1 MPPKWVWTC
10 IPPSNVSPLWN
21 IEPSA
26 TKDITS
32 FSVKFKQLVSFAALQ
47 LTTDAPSGQDLRLGT
62 TALPFPLTS
71 VVVVDGSINRMRSLD
86 GILVFSNVR
95 ELRLSLN
102 QLSTLPPLNHL
113 VHLRLLYLG
122 NNYLTSLTWLWHPN
136 TLTHLDVTGN
146 NIASLAGVDACRS
159 CLHVL
164 NVSENKLVS
173 LDGVQH
179 LLQLRELWGHV
190 NELQDDSSF
199 VHVLPLCHLRVLS
212 LGQNRL
218 SNLDTVASV
227 VLGLPNLDDVSFV
240 NNPVAD
246 CDLYRMRLCQ
256 HPRLRVLDHKTITT
270 AMRQSFTRMRNTQD
284 VEALVEQ
291 TTLGYLAHVDMQK
304 HVLDQ
309 GIRFHRAREQRMT
322 DAFTQYKHNMERELD
337 DCVHFAHVL
346 STAQARSAGYLMSN
360 AGLEEW
366 KRQLQTL
373 HIPPL
378 DDATAATAL
387 EPHAWRRV
395 KHVEMDHRQ
404 ALNQQ
409 RGNHDVASPHSST
422 QMARWEQSRRVEA
435 ALALA
440 SKLNVGDAAPK
451 MRPILDCL
459 QTTHEAY
466 VVEKERLA
474 RTIQRTWRRHHHSVN
489 TNQNAIQ
496 TVDSVAAAAVKAT
509 SNKFRFWR
517 RSTKARR

>member
-1 MPPKWVWTC
+1 MRMPPKWVWTC

-47 LTTDAPSGQDLRLGT
+47 LTTGQDLRLGT

-102 QLSTLPPLNHL
+102 QQLSTLPPLNHL

-179 LLQLRELWGHV
+179 LLQY
-190 NELQDDSSF
+190 
-199 VHVLPLCHLRVLS
+199 
-212 LGQNRL
+212 
-218 SNLDTVASV
+218 VASV

-256 HPRLRVLDHKTITT
+256 HPRLRVLDHKTVQCRI
-270 AMRQSFTRMRNTQD
+270 
-284 VEALVEQ
+284 
-291 TTLGYLAHVDMQK
+291 
-304 HVLDQ
+304 
-309 GIRFHRAREQRMT
+309 
-322 DAFTQYKHNMERELD
+322 
-337 DCVHFAHVL
+337 
-346 STAQARSAGYLMSN
+346 
-360 AGLEEW
+360 
-366 KRQLQTL
+366 
-373 HIPPL
+373 
-378 DDATAATAL
+378 
-387 EPHAWRRV
+387 
-395 KHVEMDHRQ
+395 
-404 ALNQQ
+404 
-409 RGNHDVASPHSST
+409 
-422 QMARWEQSRRVEA
+422 
-435 ALALA
+435 
-440 SKLNVGDAAPK
+440 
-451 MRPILDCL
+451 
-459 QTTHEAY
+459 
-466 VVEKERLA
+466 
-474 RTIQRTWRRHHHSVN
+474 
-489 TNQNAIQ
+489 
-496 TVDSVAAAAVKAT
+496 
-509 SNKFRFWR
+509 
-517 RSTKARR
+517 